1 MGSMEDLVVRNF
13 LAPIGANWRQ
23 IGANWRQITPMNMR
37 FFMFFQKIGAN
48 WRQKLAVAHNRQIG
62 TILALFWRQI
72 GGELAPNGA
81 NWRQLAIANFVQP
94 PNFGGDWRYRQL
106 AFDTYDEKGDSYR
119 QLAPIGANRN
129 LWRQNFWRQY
139 VWRQCT
145 WRQCI
150 WRQCFWRQCIWR
162 QIGANVFGF
171 QVMIKK

>member
-1 MGSMEDLVVRNF
+1 M
-13 LAPIGANWRQ
+13 APLPWYGATPDRHMAIATAMWRLTTAMA
-23 IGANWRQITPMNMR
+23 GLP
-37 FFMFFQKIGAN
+37 
-48 WRQKLAVAHNRQIG
+48 
-62 TILALFWRQI
+62 QI

-139 VWRQCT
+139 VWRQLAPN

-150 WRQCFWRQCIWR
+150 WRSPMYLAIANVF
-162 QIGANVFGF
+162 GANVFGANVF
-171 QVMIKK
+171 GANLPPMYLVSRL